1 MKSTIPKV
9 LTLLIVGFMMVSF
22 NHHAL
27 GQGMPKKAL
36 RLIAKVAKERGVSVK
51 ELRRNPKLRQ
61 KVFEEFKKNPKLRA
75 EIKRIIDE
83 GESTGKGL
91 DYEVIVR
98 NNLFRPL
105 GYRERKRGPSYT
117 LLGTVIVEGK
127 GKSRALI
134 YDNNTHKAYYVSEGE
149 RIGEATVER
158 IEHRKVILKVGDGE
172 VNLNLDKI
180 GFLASKGGRRGPS
193 RGRPGGGKAPKEFK
207 PPPRFIPE
215 GGPPP
220 PPGFPAKKW
229 RGLSPEERKKVE
241 RKKVMEKMKRMKGG
255 GPRRV
260 PLKST
265 LK

>member
-1 MKSTIPKV
+1 LKSTIPKV
-9 LTLLIVGFMMVSF
+9 LTLLIVGFMMASF
-22 NHHAL
+22 NYHAL

-36 RLIAKVAKERGVSVK
+36 RLIAKVAKEQGVSVK

-61 KVFEEFKKNPKLRA
+61 KVFEEFKKNPRLRA

-83 GESTGKGL
+83 SESTGKGL

-105 GYRERKRGPSYT
+105 GYRERKRRPSYT

-180 GFLASKGGRRGPS
+180 GFLTSRGGRRGPS
-193 RGRPGGGKAPKEFK
+193 RGRPGGGGKPPEKFK

-220 PPGFPAKKW
+220 PPGFPAEKW
-229 RGLSPEERKKVE
+229 RGLSPEERK
-241 RKKVMEKMKRMKGG
+241 RIMEKMGRIRIREI
-255 GPRRV
+255 RRPIPV
-260 PLKST
+260 PLNRAP
-265 LK
+265 